1 MTARVQ
7 KWGNSLAV
15 RIPKSFATEVGIKE
29 GVKVEVTLEDSRIVV
44 TAAAPQ
50 PKYTLEE
57 LLAGVTKKNRHP
69 EFDTGRPVG
78 KEIW

>member
-15 RIPKSFATEVGIKE
+15 RIPRSFAKE
-29 GVKVEVTLEDSRIVV
+29 AGLEEGTPVEVTLDKRRIVV
-44 TAAAPQ
+44 RSAAPKRQ
-50 PKYTLEE
+50 YTLEE
-57 LLAGVTKKNRHP
+57 LLAGVTKKNVHP